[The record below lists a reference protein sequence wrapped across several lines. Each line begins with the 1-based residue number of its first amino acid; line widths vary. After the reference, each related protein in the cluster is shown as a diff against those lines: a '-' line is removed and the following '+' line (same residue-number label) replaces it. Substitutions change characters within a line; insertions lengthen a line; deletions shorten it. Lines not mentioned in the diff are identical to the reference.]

1 MEGEWNFWAQCVV
14 GLTNSEFV
22 KTVKGMAGKWVLK
35 GGILVGGLVVWGW
48 GQTPPVLTE
57 SGLAEAGRSRQY
69 WVDTVKRPLFFSAG
83 GANITWDLQGRV
95 SIGDTAWIRYYFP
108 GQTPYAGM
116 DPCVDTSDYAERADS
131 VRQVYVFLKNIA
143 GSQQTIT
150 VVTCIGFWN
159 FTQYVILKPL
169 DVDTVGY
176 VPATY
181 GDGWR
186 EDGLYW
192 GWLPNGSDTLDIYVH
207 TRHED
212 SIVAWGT
219 LVMPDGTSLTVL
231 GVESKRV
238 LRVRAVSRL
247 IGNTLYDRSDSLLRL
262 DLERDTASRA
272 PYAVFYLNFARDT
285 VLLTLW
291 SSDFMPAG
299 TTGLSTS
306 SGGEQ
311 GGSGPVVLWYCRLEG
326 CGLLVRGLPA
336 EREGLLTV
344 STVDG
349 RVVWRRG
356 LSSLQEDV
364 FYRVEGIGSS
374 SVAPHVITIWIWDE
388 GGEGKVY
395 RYLVGR

>member
-1 MEGEWNFWAQCVV
+1 MA
-14 GLTNSEFV
+14 
-22 KTVKGMAGKWVLK
+22 KGMAGRWIRK
-35 GGILVGGLVVWGW
+35 GGVLAGGLLVWGWNSW

-57 SGLAEAGRSRQY
+57 SGLPEAGRSRQY

-95 SIGDTAWIRYYFP
+95 SIGETAWIRYYFP
-108 GQTPYAGM
+108 SQTPYAGM

-131 VRQVYVFLKNIA
+131 VRQVYVFLKRIA
-143 GSQQTIT
+143 GSQQTIE
-150 VVTCIGFWN
+150 VVTCIGVWN
-159 FTQYVILKPL
+159 FTQYLILKPL
-169 DVDTVGY
+169 DVDTVVY

-192 GWLPNGSDTLDIYVH
+192 GWLPNGSDTLDVYVH

-219 LVMPDGTSLTVL
+219 LIMPDGTSLTVL

-238 LRVRAVSRL
+238 LRVRMVSRL
-247 IGNTLYDRSDSLLRL
+247 IGNTVFDRSDSLLRL

-272 PYAVFYLNFARDT
+272 PYAIFYLNFARDT

-299 TTGLSTS
+299 TTGIGSF
-306 SGGEQ
+306 GDGEE
-311 GGSGPVVLWYCRLEG
+311 GVPEVLWLCRSEG
-326 CGLLVRGLPA
+326 CALLVRDLPSGK
-336 EREGLLTV
+336 EGLMMV
-344 STVDG
+344 STMDG
-349 RVVWRRG
+349 RVVWRRRLG
-356 LSSLQEDV
+356 ALQENV
-364 FYRVEGIGSS
+364 FYRVAGIGPA
-374 SVAPHVITIWIWDE
+374 VTPYVVTIWVWDE

-395 RYLVGR
+395 RYWVGQ